1 MECYY
6 RLICLWI
13 CFPFFIIYFLKSS
26 SNFSSNFWWLD
37 LIEIGCCISLFS
49 DELKDNWKRKF
60 QWTIFFISFSPF
72 SASENIRCE
81 IWKCIFIV
89 CFLYIYIYMLKK
101 SNRWL
106 FIQRIYV
113 LFLLSIDVIFYFISL
128 KKNDKKWIK
137 MISLSVGYIYLGV
150 PHQVDWIWTHF
161 GLVVIFSTH
170 YKLTSKSCSIT
181 DF

>member
-60 QWTIFFISFSPF
+60 QWTIFLFRFPPF
-72 SASENIRCE
+72 LPPKTSDVKSGNA
-81 IWKCIFIV
+81 
-89 CFLYIYIYMLKK
+89 FLSYVFFIYIYVKK
-101 SNRWL
+101 VKSLALHTPNMC
-106 FIQRIYV
+106 FISIEYWCY
-113 LFLLSIDVIFYFISL
+113 FLLHFL

-181 DF
+181 GF